1 MAPQGNAAS
10 PEDSG
15 AVPVPGDAGAARKF
29 GDLLAL
35 VFAGLALAPVADLAI
50 WGLARYMGPLLDPW
64 QGTEELRTQRP
75 LALVAL
81 VLAGA
86 VAVPAARGA
95 VGRALGVAGLAVVIA
110 VVPLTLRLP
119 YGVAVGLL
127 VGGALA
133 ALALAVWPG
142 TLRTGAQ
149 NGRDASGWG
158 SARVVAGVVAVWL
171 GALGVGLGA
180 AGQSMTIVV
189 LAVLCAA
196 AVVAALWGRGRGVT
210 APTAVA
216 LAAAEVG
223 VVWAAHGL
231 RVASLVCA
239 GAGVAAVGIGVWRR
253 SREIG
258 YVGTGFLL
266 GASWMRLWA
275 ESVDVVEAY
284 TLPFSLVLLGI
295 GWWHSR
301 GRPVSSW
308 RAYGAGLVF
317 TFGPSLLAE
326 PIGIRSLA
334 LGAAALGV
342 TVWGLGRGCRR
353 RSRWGTD
360 PGRRRRA
367 GARAVGRRAHG
378 GAAPLGADRRRR
390 VAPAGRGGHLR
401 GAQARRAAAQER
413 RDPPDVNCLVNISPR
428 NARSTTSMERDR
440 RTSLGP
446 SWR

>member
-1 MAPQGNAAS
+1 MCS
-10 PEDSG
+10 S
-15 AVPVPGDAGAARKF
+15 
-29 GDLLAL
+29 DL
-35 VFAGLALAPVADLAI
+35 
-50 WGLARYMGPLLDPW
+50 
-64 QGTEELRTQRP
+64 
-75 LALVAL
+75 
-81 VLAGA
+81 
-86 VAVPAARGA
+86 
-95 VGRALGVAGLAVVIA
+95 
-110 VVPLTLRLP
+110 
-119 YGVAVGLL
+119 
-127 VGGALA
+127 
-133 ALALAVWPG
+133 
-142 TLRTGAQ
+142 
-149 NGRDASGWG
+149 
-158 SARVVAGVVAVWL
+158 
-171 GALGVGLGA
+171 
-180 AGQSMTIVV
+180 
-189 LAVLCAA
+189 VLCAA

-342 TVWGLGRGCRR
+342 TVWG
-353 RSRWGTD
+353 
-360 PGRRRRA
+360 
-367 GARAVGRRAHG
+367 ARARLQAPVALGGLTLAVVAVRELAPWVAELMGVLPRWVPIAAGGLLLLVVGATYEARKR
-378 GAAPLGADRRRR
+378 D
-390 VAPAGRGGHLR
+390 VLR
-401 GAQARRAAAQER
+401 
-413 RDPPDVNCLVNISPR
+413 LK
-428 NARSTTSMERDR
+428 NAVTRLT
-440 RTSLGP
+440 
-446 SWR
+446 